1 MMTSQR
7 VVQDKVTIKTLAA
20 YIEEGKLER
29 ALDLV
34 KRLHLEKSFDIVMA
48 LCDNHRNLVAL
59 IETAKEKKFAN
70 ITDDGSSSSEDEEYA
85 GTHESGTYN
94 NDGRHITPE
103 TRDKRSREGAD
114 HGRSVR
120 TRVDK

>member
-1 MMTSQR
+1 MISQR
-7 VVQDKVTIKTLAA
+7 DAQDKVTIKTLAA

-59 IETAKEKKFAN
+59 IEAAKEKKFAST
-70 ITDDGSSSSEDEEYA
+70 TDDGSNSSSEDEDYA
-85 GTHESGTYN
+85 GTHEPRSY

-103 TRDKRSREGAD
+103 TRDKRSTEGAE

-120 TRVDK
+120 SRVDK